1 MEFRVLKYFLAV
13 AQEENISAA
22 AERLHVT
29 QPTLSRQLKDLEDEL
44 GKTLFIRGSRRISL
58 TEEGMILRKRA
69 EEITALVQ
77 KTEDEI
83 TISDEYIS
91 GDIYIGAGETD
102 AMCLIA
108 RVMKKVQQQY
118 PDIHFH
124 IVSGNTTDLI
134 DRFENGLL
142 DFCILFTE
150 INELKYDSLKIPV
163 FDTWGVLMNKES
175 ELAGKKYIMPE
186 DLWDKPLIMSQQYD
200 KDTPTSRWLK
210 KDVSSLNVV
219 ATYNLVYNASRM
231 AAEGLGYVLCFDKLV
246 NVTGDSNLCF
256 VPLKP
261 TVQASMC
268 IAWKKYQ
275 TFTKAA
281 KKFIEALQEE
291 LENSVE

>member
-13 AQEENISAA
+13 AHEENISAA

-83 TISDEYIS
+83 TLSDEYIS

-102 AMCLIA
+102 AMYLIA

-124 IVSGNTTDLI
+124 IVSGNTSDLI

-150 INELKYDSLKIPV
+150 INELKYDSLKIPIC
-163 FDTWGVLMNKES
+163 DTWGVLMNKECK
-175 ELAGKKYIMPE
+175 LADKKYITPE

-210 KDVSSLNVV
+210 RDVSSLNVV

-231 AAEGLGYVLCFDKLV
+231 AEEGLGYVLCFDKLI
-246 NVTGDSNLCF
+246 NVTGDSNLRF

-261 TVQASMC
+261 TVKASMC

-291 LENSVE
+291 LENSAE

>member
-69 EEITALVQ
+69 EEIMVLVQ

-83 TISDEYIS
+83 ILADEHIA

-108 RVMKKVQQQY
+108 RVMKKVQQKY

-124 IVSGNTTDLI
+124 IISGNTTDLT

-163 FDTWGVLMNKES
+163 SDTWGVLTNKES
-175 ELAGKKYIMPE
+175 ELADKKSITPE
-186 DLWDKPLIMSQQYD
+186 DLWDKPLIISQQYD
-200 KDTPTSRWLK
+200 KDTPISRWLK

-219 ATYNLVYNASRM
+219 VTYNLVYNASRM
-231 AAEGLGYVLCFDKLV
+231 AAEGLGYVLCFDKLI

-256 VPLKP
+256 IPLNP
-261 TVQASMC
+261 TVKASMY
-268 IAWKKYQ
+268 ITWKKYQ